1 MDDICETTGLPVD
14 RVLDRIVLDAFPEEA
29 VKYLKVPKPTFKS
42 VFKKFFAFPFFIC
55 LKNTDSVLR
64 TRAAL

>member
-42 VFKKFFAFPFFIC
+42 VFKKFFAFPF
-55 LKNTDSVLR
+55 SY
-64 TRAAL
+64 A